1 MAETWAQLGPTLT
14 GRPQGVCRGQG
25 ERFSS
30 RSLKSARSRRTI
42 ALPAVAVE
50 ALRTAPRPTARG
62 TARRQRTLAGS
73 RAPRWR
79 LQRDAARM
87 NATFAES

>member
-50 ALRTAPRPTARG
+50 ALGRHHVRQLEAR
-62 TARRQRTLAGS
+62 LAG
-73 RAPRWR
+73 RGRWPDR
-79 LQRDAARM
+79 GLPAGAC
-87 NATFAES
+87 NATPRG